1 MYGSTRYVK
10 HGLCHSIFI
19 CRFRSL
25 YFTECLHLIPNISYR
40 YRYGSRIC
48 RRPGFC
54 CILVLPVQSGRSRGT
69 TRRRR
74 ATKVRQDQAFKGRQ
88 FTAEVIL
95 WAVRWY
101 LMFPI
106 SYRDLELMLM
116 DRGVEVD
123 HTTIF
128 RWIQAYAAE
137 LEKRIRPHLHMSN
150 GSWRVDET
158 YVKVKGRWIY
168 LYRAVDSRGQTI
180 DFLLSAKR
188 DAEAAKR
195 FFRKAL
201 AQPHTVNPRTITV
214 DKNAADPKATAE
226 MKKDSELW
234 RRSRLRQ
241 VYYLNDI
248 VERDHWNVKRLT
260 RPGLGFVASGRPD
273 EPCQA
278 TRRWQC

>member
-1 MYGSTRYVK
+1 M
-10 HGLCHSIFI
+10 
-19 CRFRSL
+19 
-25 YFTECLHLIPNISYR
+25 
-40 YRYGSRIC
+40 
-48 RRPGFC
+48 
-54 CILVLPVQSGRSRGT
+54 

-74 ATKVRQDQAFKGRQ
+74 ATQVRQDQAFKCRQ

-95 WAVRWY
+95 WAVRWC

-106 SYRDLELMLM
+106 SYRDLELMLR

-123 HTTIF
+123 QTTIF

-137 LEKRIRPHLHMSN
+137 LEKRLRPHLRMNN

-180 DFLLSAKR
+180 DFQLSAKC

-201 AQPHTVNPRTITV
+201 AQPQTVNPRVITV
-214 DKNAADPKATAE
+214 DKNAAYPKATAE
-226 MKKDSELW
+226 MKKDGVLW

-241 VYYLNDI
+241 VKCLNSI
-248 VERDHWNVKRLT
+248 VEQDHQSVQRLS
-260 RPGLGFVASGRPD
+260 RPGLGFGGFWTARRTLAGYEAMAMMRKGQVRNISGNDIRA
-273 EPCQA
+273 QA
-278 TRRWQC
+278 TFIAGLFQIAA